1 MSSTIRCEIPIQE
14 GIQTPDIAVFN
25 ASGIMLIAED
35 RMTED
40 LPLEF
45 YVQFEGN
52 QFNVHK
58 IGDDFVVH
66 DDEKDAF
73 TALVF
78 G

>member
-1 MSSTIRCEIPIQE
+1 
-14 GIQTPDIAVFN
+14 
-25 ASGIMLIAED
+25 MLIAED

>member
-1 MSSTIRCEIPIQE
+1 MRCEIPIQE
-14 GIQTPDIAVFN
+14 GIPTSDMAIFDS
-25 ASGIMLIAED
+25 SGIMLIAEE
-35 RMTED
+35 RLTEE

-45 YVQFEGN
+45 CVEFEGN

-58 IGDDFVVH
+58 VGDDFVVH
-66 DDEKDAF
+66 DDQKDAF

>member
-1 MSSTIRCEIPIQE
+1 MHDEIVTDLMNIE
-14 GIQTPDIAVFN
+14 
-25 ASGIMLIAED
+25 LIAF
-35 RMTED
+35 
-40 LPLEF
+40 EF
-45 YVQFEGN
+45 YVEFEGN

-66 DDEKDAF
+66 DDQKDAF